1 MQKAVKTALLLTAF
15 FAVLFCFAGC
25 SSGSAEAQSVVSEVH
40 EHVFAP
46 SDCENPQR
54 CPCGATRGNAVGHSW
69 ENATCSSPKTCL
81 ACEKT
86 EGEPLPH
93 DFVEGVCMR
102 CDAYDPDSAVD
113 SPLVWI
119 SKDGKYHGNSTCGI
133 ALDEE
138 PLKTT
143 LAKARYNGH
152 RPCERCYCIP

>member
-1 MQKAVKTALLLTAF
+1 MQKVVKTALLLTAF
-15 FAVLFCFAGC
+15 FAVLLCFAGC

-119 SKDGKYHGNSTCGI
+119 SKDGKYHGNNTCGI
-133 ALDEE
+133 APDEE

>member
-15 FAVLFCFAGC
+15 FAVLLCFAGC
-25 SSGSAEAQSVVSEVH
+25 SSDSTQAQSAVSDIH

-46 SDCENPQR
+46 ADCENPQR
-54 CPCGATRGNAVGHSW
+54 CNCGATRGNAVGHSW

>member
-1 MQKAVKTALLLTAF
+1 MQKSVKTALLLTAF
-15 FAVLFCFAGC
+15 FAVLLFSTGC
-25 SSGSAEAQSVVSEVH
+25 SSDSSQTQSVASDVH

-69 ENATCSSPKTCL
+69 INATCTSPKTCL
-81 ACEKT
+81 ACERT

-119 SKDGKYHGNSTCGI
+119 SRDGKYHGNSTCGF
-133 ALDEE
+133 APDEK
-138 PLKTT
+138 PVRST